1 MKFDQIQIESRMMP
15 KLGDDGRHA
24 LSKHGGRESIPY
36 AVVLPKEGV
45 TIFLYTWVDAGNNAG
60 AMCCLFGPAIG
71 EEGHIFEIQDGVVV
85 PSTMNFNDW
94 RVGGMHMR
102 QDMKLQSADV
112 SFQGKRVGV
121 NLRFDAIHPAYA
133 YGGHPKGCPNMV
145 ADNRFEQSGLVKGAV
160 TIDGRVIPFDY
171 TGHRDHSWGHRDW
184 PAIQHWRWF
193 EGQAG
198 PDLAVHFFEIHSE
211 GIFHLRGYIYK
222 DGIVSEIR
230 SVDFDYERDRALN
243 QKSFKAVVHDAAGR
257 TVNVYAKTFAFFAFP
272 VRADTVMNESGMSVE
287 IDGKHGAGWMEMSWP
302 RSYIDYM
309 ASRSE

>member
-1 MKFDQIQIESRMMP
+1 MKFDQIQIEKRMLP
-15 KLGDDGRHA
+15 QLADDGRHV
-24 LSKHGGRESIPY
+24 LRKNGGRESVPY

-45 TIFLYTWVDAGNNAG
+45 TIFLYTWVDAENNAG

-71 EEGHIFEIQDGVVV
+71 EEGHIFEIQDGIVV
-85 PSTMNFNDW
+85 PATMNFDDW

-102 QDMKLQSADV
+102 QNMTLESADV
-112 SFQGKRVGV
+112 TFQGKRVAV
-121 NLRFDAIHPAYA
+121 KLRFDAIHPAYA
-133 YGGHPKGCPNMV
+133 YGGHRDGCPNMI
-145 ADNRFEQSGLVKGAV
+145 ADNRFEQSGLVKGTV
-160 TIDGRVIPFDY
+160 TIDGRVIPFEY

-211 GIFHLRGYIYK
+211 GIVHLRGYIYK
-222 DGIVSEIR
+222 DGIVSEVT
-230 SVDFDYERDRALN
+230 SVDFDYERGLDLK
-243 QKSFKAVVHDAAGR
+243 QKSFKAVVRDAAGR
-257 TVNVYAKTFAFFAFP
+257 TVNVHAKTFAFFAFP

-287 IDGKHGAGWMEMSWP
+287 IDGAPGAGWLEMCWP

-309 ASRSE
+309 SGRSE